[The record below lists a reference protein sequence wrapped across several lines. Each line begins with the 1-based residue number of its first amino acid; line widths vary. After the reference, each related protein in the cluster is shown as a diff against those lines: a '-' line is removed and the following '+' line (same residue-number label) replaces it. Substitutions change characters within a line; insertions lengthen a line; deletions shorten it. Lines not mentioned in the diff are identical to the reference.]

1 VRLSW
6 SGFRAGGQHVPCSH
20 VKLKPNLSLNLSL
33 PNLSLNLD
41 RIRYELARVHSIG
54 LSWTN
59 ARRWDTGATTHD
71 RFVSRRGTRKSNAG
85 AIAACEVHAS
95 INIAPTDFTTS
106 NAVHLC
112 NLICNTPVDGAVL
125 ILAAWQRNR
134 TRQRRSFA
142 VSIKIASKAARL
154 SEVDAPD
161 EAASMAEAAA
171 EFKVPATRLMAVGRR
186 LAARAKSAGRLRIR
200 NRPKTLRIAPQMI
213 RSDDSTYRQCLRRS
227 GNGLACRRGRCQHR
241 L

>member
-41 RIRYELARVHSIG
+41 RIRYELARVRSIG
-54 LSWTN
+54 WSWTN

-71 RFVSRRGTRKSNAG
+71 RVVSRRGTRKSNAG
-85 AIAACEVHAS
+85 AIAVCEVHAS

-112 NLICNTPVDGAVL
+112 NLQHPDRWRGVDTCRMAKKPDPPTSLICSIYKD
-125 ILAAWQRNR
+125 
-134 TRQRRSFA
+134 RQQ
-142 VSIKIASKAARL
+142 
-154 SEVDAPD
+154 
-161 EAASMAEAAA
+161 
-171 EFKVPATRLMAVGRR
+171 GR
-186 LAARAKSAGRLRIR
+186 AAGR
-200 NRPKTLRIAPQMI
+200 
-213 RSDDSTYRQCLRRS
+213 
-227 GNGLACRRGRCQHR
+227 G
-241 L
+241 